1 MAFEEKDLTVITE
14 AVSAAVKDVVTEA
27 VKPIMETAKKEVPIE
42 GDNRKLAVEYAKAVL
57 AGDTATLKRIDTE
70 IREKQILA
78 GTASAGG
85 YLVPEDL
92 RAEIWR
98 IIPKYGVVRKAG
110 ARVLPVKT
118 ITTKVPTLGSAVSM
132 SWVDENTAI
141 TATHPVFAEKTLT
154 AKKIAGISVW
164 SREFAASAVV
174 DPLDLLSTLYAEA
187 WAKAEDQTI
196 LVGKTADGY
205 PWDGILYNSNTPTV
219 TMSSGKTSFSDVTL
233 DNLYDLIDKVPAE
246 VEDGSVFILHKN
258 ILTYLRKLKDNE
270 GRYILIP
277 QNKTLLGYPYFT
289 SSVMPSASDS
299 AANTPFILFGNFNYV
314 QIGVLQEMATD
325 LLKEGTVNVGGTD
338 ISLAQKDM
346 FGVRVVGMWGWVF
359 LPNAFAALKTAAS

>member
-1 MAFEEKDLTVITE
+1 
-14 AVSAAVKDVVTEA
+14 
-27 VKPIMETAKKEVPIE
+27 
-42 GDNRKLAVEYAKAVL
+42 
-57 AGDTATLKRIDTE
+57 
-70 IREKQILA
+70 
-78 GTASAGG
+78 
-85 YLVPEDL
+85 
-92 RAEIWR
+92 
-98 IIPKYGVVRKAG
+98 
-110 ARVLPVKT
+110 
-118 ITTKVPTLGSAVSM
+118 
-132 SWVDENTAI
+132 
-141 TATHPVFAEKTLT
+141 
-154 AKKIAGISVW
+154 
-164 SREFAASAVV
+164 
-174 DPLDLLSTLYAEA
+174 AEA

-205 PWDGILYNSNTPTV
+205 PWDGILYNSNTPPV

-270 GRYILIP
+270 GRYILDP
-277 QNKTLLGYPYFT
+277 RNKTLLGYPYYT
-289 SSVMPSASDS
+289 SSVMPSSSDS
-299 AANTPFILFGNFNYV
+299 AANTPFILFGNFSYV

-346 FGVRVVGMWGWVF
+346 FGVRVVGMWGWVY